1 MRAILLSLLLFVSV
15 SAKSQILISLLF
27 GDKLNSP
34 NVEFGLEGGVNWSN
48 ISGLESNG
56 YSDRLN
62 LGFYFNFRVKNQWFV
77 NTGLLVKSSLG
88 SGNLTVKDLALTDN
102 GIHVVDGEVLDGRY
116 DQILDYF
123 IVPVLAKYR
132 FKNNFYIAAG
142 PQFGLMYN
150 AFVEFNTKRGERPQ
164 ARIREPNTS
173 HFRAIDMGATGGIGY
188 VLRGGEGMTIG
199 LKYYQGFLDVYKD
212 APGTKNSSVFA
223 HVNIPIGAGSKK
235 EKAED

>member
-88 SGNLTVKDLALTDN
+88 SGNLTVKDLALTEN

-173 HFRAIDMGATGGIGY
+173 HFRAIDMGAIGGIGY